1 MAIRFLH
8 HVHIF
13 CSDIEVS
20 CAFWCALNDGKEAY
34 RRKYGDDDGIVV
46 DLASGIRL
54 ALQKKSGMV
63 SMPAAPVPGANHFGF
78 AVTNLEE
85 ELERVL
91 ALPGVSLH
99 QDIMNSPLARFA
111 FIKGPD
117 GVLVELM
124 ETKDD
129 KK

>member
-8 HVHIF
+8 HVHMF
-13 CSDIEVS
+13 CSDMEAS
-20 CAFWCALNDGKEAY
+20 RAFWCALDNGKEAY
-34 RRKYGDDDGIVV
+34 RRKYGADDGVLV

-54 ALQKKSGMV
+54 VLNQKPGLGP
-63 SMPAAPVPGANHFGF
+63 MPASPIPGANHLGF

-85 ELERVL
+85 ELRRVL
-91 ALPGVSLH
+91 ALPGVTLH
-99 QDIMNSPLARFA
+99 QDIIDSPLARFA

-124 ETKDD
+124 ETRDD